1 MKIKH
6 YRPFFTGLLCWV
18 LAAAVAVFS
27 LVQQIVSPRHL
38 AGAAILV
45 SLGAVEMWFAFSR
58 KSLEEEVQGKVD
70 ERQLLIATQS
80 GHLTLRAM
88 NVLTFLGMIAS
99 LLGYAFT
106 RDERWITVTITLCCV
121 IIVMFLVLLAAN
133 RHYERKY

>member
-1 MKIKH
+1 MKIRH
-6 YRPFFTGLLCWV
+6 HRPFFTGLLCWALTAGV
-18 LAAAVAVFS
+18 VVFS
-27 LVQQIVSPRHL
+27 LVRGASLRHL
-38 AGAAILV
+38 IGAAILAA
-45 SLGAVEMWFAFSR
+45 LGAAELYLAFSR
-58 KSLEEEVQGKVD
+58 KSLEEEMGVKTD
-70 ERQLLIATQS
+70 ERALFIATQS
-80 GHLTLRAM
+80 GHLTLRVM